1 MTGLFLVSSFVL
13 AFLFLILIF
22 VDNYNDDV
30 WGTAS
35 RISFIIG
42 LIFLIAIPI
51 CRIDSKVEIE
61 YFKSVQITL
70 DANRKNPQDLNV
82 FERTSVLEE
91 INTCNKK
98 ITGWHVKG
106 TKWYNNK
113 WYLDPTTQ
121 DAILI
126 K

>member
-1 MTGLFLVSSFVL
+1 MTGLFLISSFVL
-13 AFLFLILIF
+13 AFLFLFLSF
-22 VDNYNDDV
+22 LDDYNDEI

-51 CRIDSKVEIE
+51 SRIETRTNVE
-61 YFKSVQITL
+61 YLKTVQLTL
-70 DANRKNPQDLNV
+70 DANRENPQDLNV
-82 FERTSVLEE
+82 FERSHILEE
-91 INTCNKK
+91 INTCNKR
-98 ITGWHVKG
+98 ITAWRVKG
-106 TKWYNNK
+106 QKWYNNK

-121 DAILI
+121 DAVLI